1 MEEWWSDVCATY
13 PLMRH
18 RIVWVQVGLVAGAF
32 ALGAYLFSNVLSNL
46 SARNI
51 SSGFSFLRRE
61 AGFEIGETPFIFYS
75 ASDSYLRALCVGLA
89 NTLKVACIGIT
100 LSTFLGLAVGL
111 SRLSGN
117 LLLRGIAAG
126 YVTLFR
132 NTPLLVQLFF
142 WYALFTEALPVPSE
156 AWIPLKGL
164 FLSNRGVFFAIPGS
178 SPVMDGFNI
187 SGGAH
192 LSPEFAALVFGLIIY
207 TSSYIGEVIRSG
219 ILALPKGQID
229 AAYAMGLTPGKTM
242 WHIVLPQ
249 ALRTIIPPLTSQ
261 YLNLTK
267 NSTLAV
273 AIGFPDFVSVINTT
287 INQTGQAIEG
297 VALIMAVY
305 LALSL
310 AISSL
315 MNWYNASRQ

>member
-1 MEEWWSDVCATY
+1 
-13 PLMRH
+13 MRH
-18 RIVWVQVGLVAGAF
+18 RIVWVQVGLLAAAL
-32 ALGAYLFSNVLSNL
+32 ALGAYLLSNVLSNL

-61 AGFEIGETPFIFYS
+61 AGFVIGESAFISYN

-89 NTLKVACIGIT
+89 NTFKVACIGIIFST
-100 LSTFLGLAVGL
+100 LLGFAVGV

-117 LLLRGIAAG
+117 LLLRGISAG
-126 YVTLFR
+126 YVTVFR

-142 WYALFTEALPVPSE
+142 WYALFTEALPIPSE
-156 AWIPLKGL
+156 AWIPLKGW
-164 FLSNRGVFFAIPGS
+164 FLSNRGLYFAIPGS
-178 SPVMDGFNI
+178 APVMDGFNI
-187 SGGAH
+187 SGGVH
-192 LSPEFAALVFGLIIY
+192 LSPEFATLVFGLVIY

-219 ILALPKGQID
+219 ILAVPKGQVD
-229 AAYAMGLTPGKTM
+229 AAYAVGLTPVKTM

-273 AIGFPDFVSVINTT
+273 AIGYPDFVSVVNTT

-310 AISSL
+310 AISGL
-315 MNWYNASRQ
+315 MNWYNARRV